1 VPLFWLATAF
11 LCGLLLS
18 AWLSLPTYV
27 WWGATAA
34 CLLLVVLF
42 RIFKDRIPWSL
53 PQFPFAPKLPI
64 FLLVLAILAGAGRYA
79 SAQPRLSPEVIAWYS
94 AGEADYALPVLVE
107 GVVDKF
113 PDRRDAYTNLT
124 VRVER
129 VYKSERSTPLVV
141 SGLLL
146 VKVPPDN
153 DFQYGDRL
161 LIKGSLETP
170 PDGED
175 FSYRLFLLRKGIL
188 VYMPWAEAELLETG
202 QGNLLLNAIYALK
215 YRALDLVYRIYP
227 DPEASLLAGILLG
240 VEGGIPKPV
249 MDAFK
254 ATGTAHVIAI
264 SGFNITIIAGLFA
277 TLFGRILG
285 KRWGALA
292 ALVGISLYTVF
303 VGAMAAVVR
312 AAIMGGFSLFAR
324 QVGRRQ
330 DGLNTLALTAALM
343 AVFNPHILWDIGF
356 QLSFSATLGLLLYAG
371 PFSEAFRR
379 LAARR
384 LPPQS
389 VEKLAGPV
397 GEYVLFTFAAQ
408 LTTLPVMAYHFG
420 KISLTALIANPLI
433 LPAQPAVMIAGGLAV
448 IAGLVWQ
455 PLGQAAAYLAWPFV
469 VFTVRV
475 VEFFARFPLGEIH
488 LGELGLLFVVLF
500 YALLFGLSFPGKHL
514 EPLKGY
520 FRPAFV
526 LGIMSVSTLL
536 VWRAVFSAP
545 DGRLHLTMLD
555 SSTATT
561 TGEAF
566 LIQTPSGRSVLVGGG
581 PSASLLSDS
590 LGRRLPLKYRRLD
603 WLVVAA
609 HGDDRVAALPR
620 ALDRF
625 PAEQVLWAGP
635 FNSSRSDRYLDAY
648 LTSNGIPV
656 TPALPGQ
663 ALDLGD
669 GCRLEVLAVSQRGAI
684 LLLEWQNFRALLPMG
699 ASREDFARLDFGKDM
714 GPVSVLSLADGGHAL
729 VNPPEWIKNMNPQI
743 ALLSVAA
750 GDRRG
755 LPSPRTM
762 ESLEGYH
769 LLRTDMN
776 GWIQVTT
783 DGERMWVEVESR

>member
-1 VPLFWLATAF
+1 VPLFWLSLAV
-11 LCGLLLS
+11 LSGILLS
-18 AWLSLPTYV
+18 EWLPLPPYA
-27 WWGATAA
+27 WWGAFGS
-34 CLLLVVLF
+34 CLIVPLLLK
-42 RIFKDRIPWSL
+42 IFNVQLPWRL
-53 PQFPFAPKLPI
+53 PSFPFSPNLPI
-64 FLLVLAILAGAGRYA
+64 LLLLAAVLVGAVRYT
-79 SAQPRLSPEVIAWYS
+79 SSQPRLSPEVIAWYS

-113 PDRRDAYTNLT
+113 PDRRDSYTNLT
-124 VRVER
+124 IRVEQ
-129 VYKSERSTPLVV
+129 VYKSEDSSPLKVG
-141 SGLLL
+141 GLLL
-146 VKVPPDN
+146 AKVPPDN
-153 DFQYGDRL
+153 PFNYGDRL
-161 LIKGSLETP
+161 LVRGAIETP

-175 FSYRLFLLRKGIL
+175 FSYRLYLARKGIL
-188 VYMPWAEAELLETG
+188 VYMPWAEAELQESG
-202 QGNLLLNAIYALK
+202 QGNFFLNAIYSLK

-254 ATGTAHVIAI
+254 STGTAHVIAI

-277 TLFGRILG
+277 TMFGRLLG
-285 KRWGALA
+285 KRWGAVA
-292 ALVGISLYTVF
+292 ALIGISIYTIF

-343 AVFNPHILWDIGF
+343 AVFNPYVLWDIGF
-356 QLSFSATLGLLLYAG
+356 QLSFSATLGLLLYAQ
-371 PFSEAFRR
+371 PFSDAFKR

-384 LPPQS
+384 LPTQS

-420 KISLTALIANPLI
+420 KVSIAALIANPLI

-448 IAGLVWQ
+448 IMGLIWQ

-469 VFTVRV
+469 VYTVRV
-475 VEFFARFPLGEIH
+475 VEFFARLPFGEMH
-488 LGELGLLFVVLF
+488 LGELGLVFVILFFSVLF
-500 YALLFGLSFPGKHL
+500 SLSFPGARL
-514 EPLKGY
+514 APLKAFY
-520 FRPAFV
+520 RPAFV
-526 LGIMSVSTLL
+526 LGFMSVSTLL
-536 VWRAVFSAP
+536 VWRAVLSAP

-555 SSTATT
+555 VSTT
-561 TGEAF
+561 TISGEAF
-566 LIQTPSGRSVLVGGG
+566 LIQTPAGRSILIGGG
-581 PSASLLSDS
+581 PSISLLSDS
-590 LGRRLPLKYRRLD
+590 LGRRLPLNNRWLD

-625 PAEQVLWAGP
+625 PAEQALWAGP

-648 LTSNGIPV
+648 LTSNGIPI
-656 TPALPGQ
+656 TPALPGHT
-663 ALDLGD
+663 LDLGH
-669 GCRLEVLAVSQRGAI
+669 GSRLEVIAVGQRGAI
-684 LLLEWQNFRALLPMG
+684 LLLEWKNFRALLPVG
-699 ASREDFARLDFGKDM
+699 ASREDFARLDFGKDL
-714 GPVSVLSLADGGHAL
+714 GSVSVLSLADGGHAL
-729 VNPPEWIKNMNPQI
+729 VNPPEWIKNMNPQV

-755 LPSPRTM
+755 LPSPKTI
-762 ESLEGYH
+762 EAVEGYM

-783 DGERMWVEVESR
+783 DGERMWVEAERR